1 VISAIVGNVY
11 CMVSGVLK
19 YYNFQFNS
27 SLYKKVIYFG
37 FSTF

>member
-1 VISAIVGNVY
+1 VPNVY
-11 CMVSGVLK
+11 CMVSGVLNS
-19 YYNFQFNS
+19 YNFQFNN